1 VLAAG
6 YRTAD
11 LAPSGDLAI
20 GTEEFGDRVAEAIRR
35 HEPSSSTTVP
45 LEIVL

>member
-11 LAPSGDLAI
+11 LAPPGQPTVGTAAMGDAVVAALA
-20 GTEEFGDRVAEAIRR
+20 E
-35 HEPSSSTTVP
+35 VP
-45 LEIVL
+45 AAAR